1 MGVRSVVGD
10 NVAVSLHYPFADIDL
25 ARFDGAGLHLTPR
38 GRRLSAQQVLETWP
52 LAWVP
57 QVRLAWPRHCLHPDD
72 CLRIDGRQLAGE
84 VFAVNGGDMLI
95 ELESA
100 SESCP
105 ARSVVELSFEP
116 AADFGVSIGGG
127 AILRTVNSSLTAFA
141 RCHLAWLRA
150 LAESWE
156 IHLTEDPDPQRSSE
170 KVAARF
176 LDSVAA
182 VDGPSPF
189 WEDMAFQIEDLGVP
203 TAAIHESL
211 VGRDG
216 LPVC

>member
-1 MGVRSVVGD
+1 MSF
-10 NVAVSLHYPFADIDL
+10 HYPFSDIDL
-25 ARFDGAGLHLTPR
+25 AQFEGAGLRLTPHA
-38 GRRLSAQQVLETWP
+38 RRLSAQQVLETWP

-72 CLRIDGRQLAGE
+72 CLRIEGQELVGK
-84 VFAVNGGDMLI
+84 VFAVNDEDVLV

-100 SESCP
+100 SESCLV
-105 ARSVVELSFEP
+105 RSVVELSFGP
-116 AADFGVSIGGG
+116 AADSGESIRGG
-127 AILRTVNSSLTAFA
+127 AILRTVNSSLAAFA

-156 IHLTEDPDPQRSSE
+156 IHLTKGPDPQRSSE
-170 KVAARF
+170 QVAARF

-182 VDGPSPF
+182 VDGSSPF

-203 TAAIHESL
+203 TTAIHEWL

-216 LPVC
+216 LPDC